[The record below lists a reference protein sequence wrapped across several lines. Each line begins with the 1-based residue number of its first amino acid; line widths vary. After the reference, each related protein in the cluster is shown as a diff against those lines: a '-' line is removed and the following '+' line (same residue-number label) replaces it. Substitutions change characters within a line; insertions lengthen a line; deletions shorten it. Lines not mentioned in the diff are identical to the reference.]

1 MGKKLPKSPW
11 HYLKPPP
18 PLSTHELTV
27 INHVFGNGEFNFT
40 SHTQNLLITARP
52 EIEPDKIK
60 PAHHSTIKR
69 NSRTNDLNLVQVT
82 NIRIGI
88 SIIQF

>member
-11 HYLKPPP
+11 HYLKPP

>member
-1 MGKKLPKSPW
+1 MGKKAAQISLALFETS
-11 HYLKPPP
+11 P

>member
-1 MGKKLPKSPW
+1 MGKKAAQISLALFETS
-11 HYLKPPP
+11 